1 MDQLCA
7 LCFCH
12 ADNQD
17 DHRRESAASKAPDCS
32 NCEILAK
39 VRREIQ
45 AKNINVTE
53 HKFAQIWNLQHT
65 KALLFLL
72 TSHVT
77 LHMSLNLNVSTKLN
91 TSLKYVL
98 ICQAVWS
105 SRSIMGIIMIMTII
119 RRRKKCAYMPV
130 WSSPTVWPTDG
141 KEVSQRRITL
151 QSNTLFISTE
161 GKNLPTHYK
170 HPGRNLKRKGK

>member
-1 MDQLCA
+1 MDIRGGDTILCLWNLPSWEQSAQSQFPLLCFFVVMDQLCA
-7 LCFCH
+7 LCFCK

-53 HKFAQIWNLQHT
+53 HKVAQIWNLQHT

-130 WSSPTVWPTDG
+130 WSS
-141 KEVSQRRITL
+141 R
-151 QSNTLFISTE
+151 
-161 GKNLPTHYK
+161 
-170 HPGRNLKRKGK
+170 